1 MVDILAVV
9 ADKGDFI
16 TEIIVRQ
23 FGFID
28 TIAKCYLRQLTEY
41 GYRGLTTAA
50 MVCEFDGIWYS
61 SDYKLNKTRSKY

>member
-23 FGFID
+23 FGIID

-41 GYRGLTTAA
+41 GHLASHGGCFGPR
-50 MVCEFDGIWYS
+50 I
-61 SDYKLNKTRSKY
+61 

>member
-23 FGFID
+23 FGITA

-41 GYRGLTTAA
+41 GYRGSHDGCYGLRIWRD
-50 MVCEFDGIWYS
+50 MVFVWLQI
-61 SDYKLNKTRSKY
+61 K